1 MSLRSRPL
9 DDTPKRGRFTFAEAG
24 SGAGSAL
31 IAWIAR
37 LRRRLSGDQGTS
49 KAEQTR
55 CHHRVLVPCWENP
68 ADLGIEA
75 RATDYRCDA
84 CGAIF
89 NPVHAYLL
97 RLETRHCLRNLGET
111 RAPES
116 ASSRPEPA
124 PYPSRPFARDRYDD
138 RTFVRSLELAAI
150 HLYGQRSRLINREGS
165 TSCEL
170 YNRSARGKAGGGC

>member
-1 MSLRSRPL
+1 M
-9 DDTPKRGRFTFAEAG
+9 
-24 SGAGSAL
+24 
-31 IAWIAR
+31 AWIGR
-37 LRRRLSGDQGTS
+37 LRRRLSGDQRTS
-49 KAEQTR
+49 KAEQSR

-84 CGAIF
+84 CGASF

-97 RLETRHCLRNLGET
+97 RLETRHCLRKLGEG
-111 RAPES
+111 RAERS
-116 ASSRPEPA
+116 ASARLEPA
-124 PYPSRPFARDRYDD
+124 PYPSERSVRDRYDD

-150 HLYGQRSRLINREGS
+150 HLYGERSRLINPEGS

-170 YNRSARGKAGGGC
+170 YDRSARGKAGGGC